1 MAPHSYTLPYMYILT
16 KQLEVKT
23 SMTTFVI
30 TKDEEMLAFK
40 RK

>member
-1 MAPHSYTLPYMYILT
+1 MAPHSYNLPYTYILT
-16 KQLEVKT
+16 KQREVKT